1 MIKSLYYSYCISI
14 LAIYKITKGY
24 NFLQWYL
31 LKYFFYTS
39 IVRGGDLN
47 LECLYWK
54 LRCQSVKLQDFLQNL
69 LKYWRKLIISCTA
82 HCTKTQ
88 LVINNSSFKQVQINR
103 YLKDFTRSY
112 SKHDTRNKYDT
123 KFCSITSIFLGV
135 RLCCSNF

>member
-39 IVRGGDLN
+39 VVMGGDLN

-54 LRCQSVKLQDFLQNL
+54 LKFQSVKLQDFG
-69 LKYWRKLIISCTA
+69 KTYWNIRE
-82 HCTKTQ
+82 
-88 LVINNSSFKQVQINR
+88 N
-103 YLKDFTRSY
+103 
-112 SKHDTRNKYDT
+112 
-123 KFCSITSIFLGV
+123 
-135 RLCCSNF
+135 

>member
-39 IVRGGDLN
+39 VVRGGDLN

-88 LVINNSSFKQVQINR
+88 LVINNSSFKQ
-103 YLKDFTRSY
+103 SA
-112 SKHDTRNKYDT
+112 NK
-123 KFCSITSIFLGV
+123 
-135 RLCCSNF
+135 